1 MKIDVQGMGEAEIM
15 RAKSGYTVPVS
26 KIIDFD
32 GKILYTTDVAQGE
45 RILEEVHVYP
55 LDKSIRKEL
64 GLKKLKKVI

>member
-1 MKIDVQGMGEAEIM
+1 
-15 RAKSGYTVPVS
+15 
-26 KIIDFD
+26 
-32 GKILYTTDVAQGE
+32 VAQGE